1 MSESNKKSALRT
13 QIEFLNSEL
22 RLTFPG
28 LENFFTIGNEKVHD
42 KSAVLCIYNDNTGVL
57 VEVVFVELVWCSGG
71 SVRPGTL
78 DSLRW
83 LLWWESCTCGPTVH
97 ILILRRSSSVVKGG
111 SESLKSKRSR
121 SRFRRLGEHGLDR

>member
-1 MSESNKKSALRT
+1 MLGREAGKATTS
-13 QIEFLNSEL
+13 
-22 RLTFPG
+22 LTDDPRSGEASQAG

-57 VEVVFVELVWCSGG
+57 VEVVFVELVRCSGG

-121 SRFRRLGEHGLDR
+121 S